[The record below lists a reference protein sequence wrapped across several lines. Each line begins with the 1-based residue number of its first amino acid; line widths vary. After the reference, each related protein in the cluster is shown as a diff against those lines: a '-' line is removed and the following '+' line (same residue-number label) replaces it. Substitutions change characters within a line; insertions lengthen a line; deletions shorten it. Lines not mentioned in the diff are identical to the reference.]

1 MTKVSYDDVTG
12 TVVIQEEDGFFKLPR
27 RYANADA
34 IVYRDPSNT
43 VDMPSG
49 SPIEHFYFDP
59 RVDRNPNLAPDRISL
74 KVYGEEPEVF
84 RVENPERVDVPED

>member
-1 MTKVSYDDVTG
+1 MTEEDVAG
-12 TVVIQEEDGFFKLPR
+12 TVVIQSEDGFFKLPR

-34 IVYRDPSNT
+34 IVYRDPSKT

-59 RVDRNPNLAPDRISL
+59 REDINPDLSPDRISL
-74 KVYGEEPEVF
+74 KVYGEDPEVY
-84 RVENPERVDVPED
+84 RVENPEAVDVPDDFEE